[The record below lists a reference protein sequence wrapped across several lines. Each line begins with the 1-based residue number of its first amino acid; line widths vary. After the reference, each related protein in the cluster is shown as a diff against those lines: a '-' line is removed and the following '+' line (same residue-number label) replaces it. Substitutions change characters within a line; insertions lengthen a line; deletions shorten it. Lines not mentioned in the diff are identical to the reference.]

1 MPKYTM
7 IITET
12 VVHNINV
19 EAQDKDTA
27 WNEAVELW
35 QGCKHGEYIVEGDIV
50 DIELVSDDGWDA
62 SEVDYSKHKMSDDWP
77 IDRADD

>member
-1 MPKYTM
+1 MTKYTM

-35 QGCKHGEYIVEGDIV
+35 QGCSGEYIVEGDIV
-50 DIELVSDDGWDA
+50 DIELVSDDDGG
-62 SEVDYSKHKMSDDWP
+62 WP

>member
-7 IITET
+7 IISET

-27 WNEAVELW
+27 WNEAMEIW
-35 QGCKHGEYIVEGDIV
+35 ETAGSEHIVDGDII
-50 DIELVSDDGWDA
+50 DIELVSDADGG
-62 SEVDYSKHKMSDDWP
+62 WP

>member
-12 VVHNINV
+12 VVHNMNV
-19 EAQDKDTA
+19 EAQDEEAA
-27 WNEAVELW
+27 WNNAMEIWETADFADHV
-35 QGCKHGEYIVEGDIV
+35 VEGDIV
-50 DIELVSDDGWDA
+50 DIELVSDD
-62 SEVDYSKHKMSDDWP
+62 DDGWP